1 MSKALFTLK
10 NKFKKA
16 FMEVAETFAALSHA
30 ERKKV
35 GSIIVKDNRIISIG
49 YNGMPTGWDNVCE
62 TKDIHDY
69 GNRTPVYGLTTKPE
83 VLHAEANAISK
94 VARSNEST
102 EGAEIFCTAMPC
114 IDCAKLIHQSGIK
127 KVYYKEDYKANV
139 GYGRPFLEKC
149 EIELEQI

>member
-30 ERKKV
+30 KRKKV

-49 YNGMPTGWDNVCE
+49 YNGMPSGWDNVCE
-62 TKDIHDY
+62 DTFDDN
-69 GNRTPVYGLTTKPE
+69 GVAVVRTKPE
-83 VLHAEANAISK
+83 VLHAEANAIAK

-102 EGAEIFCTAMPC
+102 EGADIFSTAMPC

-149 EIELEQI
+149 KIELEQI